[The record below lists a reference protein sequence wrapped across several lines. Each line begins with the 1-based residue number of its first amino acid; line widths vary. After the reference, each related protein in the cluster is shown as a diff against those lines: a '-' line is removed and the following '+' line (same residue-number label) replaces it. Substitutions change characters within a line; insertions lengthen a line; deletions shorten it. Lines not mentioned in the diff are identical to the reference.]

1 MCKRPQ
7 DRTSSE
13 LYLLEETIHD
23 VVPIANLPLAKR
35 MEICKNLGFL
45 QLDSDTTVYNQGAT
59 GNIFYIV
66 FTGSVR
72 VRNGFTSTISLAAG
86 FAYLCS
92 MYVQIEGC

>member
-1 MCKRPQ
+1 VFLKKPQ

-23 VVPIANLPLAKR
+23 VVPIADLPLAKR

-45 QLDSDTTVYNQGAT
+45 QLDSDTTVYNQGDT

-72 VRNGFTSTISLAAG
+72 GVN
-86 FAYLCS
+86 LCD
-92 MYVQIEGC
+92 C